1 MMNDRSTVC
10 TVALGAA
17 RRIPVVWSLSMPPLT
32 TIDGQFTEGVR
43 TAKVLMTEKLYLKS
57 IEAGSYL
64 SPDTAPTIIG
74 FLTHNAIQHI
84 SIVY

>member
-1 MMNDRSTVC
+1 MNDRSTVC

-64 SPDTAPTIIG
+64 SPDTTTAPTIIG
-74 FLTHNAIQHI
+74 FLTHNAIQHEL
-84 SIVY
+84 